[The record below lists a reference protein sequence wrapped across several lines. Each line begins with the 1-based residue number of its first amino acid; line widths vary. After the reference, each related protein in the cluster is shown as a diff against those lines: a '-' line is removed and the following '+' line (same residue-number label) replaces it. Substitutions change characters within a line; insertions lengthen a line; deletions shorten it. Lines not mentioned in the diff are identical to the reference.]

1 MQPALRAGRAIVRV
15 SNQFAGSP
23 PFAFHT
29 GQTVATNIELVALS
43 ADKGRP
49 TCRHNATAPAEIYKK
64 AATTCKEAATPR
76 RIASI
81 SGGP

>member
-1 MQPALRAGRAIVRV
+1 MGLLRRPTPGEIVEGGRCNRPCEPGAQ
-15 SNQFAGSP
+15 SCASQNQFAGSP

-29 GQTVATNIELVALS
+29 GQTVATNIEQ
-43 ADKGRP
+43 
-49 TCRHNATAPAEIYKK
+49 AEIYKK